1 MSSDPTL
8 KKVRKAVVPVAGLG
22 TRFLPA
28 TKAVPKEMLP
38 LVDVPS
44 IQLIVEECVAA
55 GIEEI
60 IFITARGKS
69 AIEDHFDRA
78 PELEALL
85 ARRGKKDDL
94 ATVRRLTELAR
105 FVSVRQGEARGLGH
119 AVLCARAAVGDEPFA
134 VLLGDDLLE
143 AEVPGIRQ
151 LTDVYARTGTGVVGL
166 KEVPAG
172 QEHLYGII
180 DGERTAPRELRIR
193 QLVEKPAPGTAPSRL
208 AIIGRYV
215 LPPEIFEILAATPPG
230 RGDEIQLTDGLAT
243 LCARRGLYGLE
254 VEGNRFDVGD
264 RAGYVVAMVHYAL
277 RRADIRDEVRAG
289 IEKLLGAAAPARP
302 AH

>member
-1 MSSDPTL
+1 MSDAL
-8 KKVRKAVVPVAGLG
+8 GKKVRKAVIPVAGLG

-44 IQLIVEECVAA
+44 IQIIVEECVAA
-55 GIEEI
+55 GIEEV

-85 ARRGKKDDL
+85 ERRGKKADL
-94 ATVRRLTELAR
+94 ALVRKPTELAR

-119 AVLCARAAVGDEPFA
+119 AVLCARDAVGDEPFA
-134 VLLGDDLLE
+134 VLLGDDLMD

-151 LTDVYARTGTGVVGL
+151 LIDVYARTGAGVVGL
-166 KEVPAG
+166 KEVPVG
-172 QEHLYGII
+172 QEHLYGIV
-180 DGERTAPRELRIR
+180 DGERTAPRELKIR
-193 QLVEKPAPGTAPSRL
+193 KLIEKPAPGTAPSRL

-215 LPPEIFEILAATPPG
+215 LPPEIFEILAETPPG

-243 LCARRGLYGLE
+243 LCARRGLQGLE
-254 VEGNRFDVGD
+254 VDGRRFDVGD
-264 RAGYVVAMVHYAL
+264 RAGYVVALVHYAL

-289 IEKLLGAAAPARP
+289 LTKLLES
-302 AH
+302 

>member
-1 MSSDPTL
+1 MNETARNR
-8 KKVRKAVVPVAGLG
+8 VRKAVVPVAGLG

-28 TKAVPKEMLP
+28 TKAMPKEMLP
-38 LVDVPS
+38 LVDIPS

-60 IFITARGKS
+60 IFVTARGKS

-85 ARRGKKDDL
+85 ERRGKKQDL
-94 ATVRRLTELAR
+94 ATVRRLSELAR

-134 VLLGDDLLE
+134 VLLGDDLMD
-143 AEVPGIRQ
+143 AEVPGIGQ
-151 LTDVYARTGTGVVGL
+151 LIQVHARTGTGVVGL

-193 QLVEKPAPGTAPSRL
+193 KLIEKPAAGTAPSRL

-215 LPPEIFEILAATPPG
+215 LPPEIFAILADTPPG

-243 LCARRGLYGLE
+243 LCARQGLQGLE
-254 VEGNRFDVGD
+254 VEGRRFDVGD
-264 RAGYVVAMVHYAL
+264 RAGYVLALVFYAL
-277 RRADIRDEVRAG
+277 RRQDIGAEVRAG
-289 IEKLLGAAAPARP
+289 LERLLQA
-302 AH
+302 